1 MLAQANKKEEA
12 MKLTNSQEEYLK
24 TIYLLEK
31 NKQKVRVT
39 DIAKKMNI
47 TKPSVNKAL
56 KILKELQLINYE
68 VYGDINL
75 TKDGQEQAKE
85 IIKKQDI
92 LETFLIGILE
102 IEKEQAQEEAKAIKY
117 AMSKESIDKLDIYIT
132 KILDLG
138 DLKCGYDKNNE
149 KCRSCIKI
157 TARERLKKA
166 RL

>member
-1 MLAQANKKEEA
+1 

-31 NKQKVRVT
+31 NKKKARVT
-39 DIAKKMNI
+39 DIAEKMNI

-56 KILKELQLINYE
+56 KLLKEAQLINYE
-68 VYGDINL
+68 VYGDIKL
-75 TKDGQEQAKE
+75 TAKGQEVAKE

-92 LETFLIGILE
+92 LETFLIGVLE
-102 IEKEQAQEEAKAIKY
+102 IEKEQAQKEATAIKY
-117 AMSKESIDKLDIYIT
+117 AMSKESIDKLDSYIS

-138 DLKCGYDKNNE
+138 DLKCRYDKNNE
-149 KCRSCIKI
+149 KCRNCIKI

-166 RL
+166 KNIDTQTKVKTI

>member
-1 MLAQANKKEEA
+1 MLAQANNKEKK
-12 MKLTNSQEEYLK
+12 MKLTNSQEEYIK

-31 NKQKVRVT
+31 NKQKARVT
-39 DIAKKMNI
+39 DIAKKMDI

-56 KILKELQLINYE
+56 KILKELHLINYQ

-75 TKDGQEQAKE
+75 TKDGQEIAKE

-102 IEKEQAQEEAKAIKY
+102 IEKKQAQEEAKAIKY
-117 AMSKESIDKLDIYIT
+117 AMSKESIDKLDSYIS
-132 KILDLG
+132 KILELN

-149 KCRSCIKI
+149 KCRNCIKI
-157 TARERLKKA
+157 TARERLKNAK
-166 RL
+166 L

>member
-1 MLAQANKKEEA
+1 

-39 DIAKKMNI
+39 DIAKKNNN

-56 KILKELQLINYE
+56 KVLKELHLINYE

-75 TKDGQEQAKE
+75 TKEGQEQAKE

-117 AMSKESIDKLDIYIT
+117 AMSKESIDKLDSYIS

-138 DLKCGYDKNNE
+138 DLKCGYDKNNK

>member
-1 MLAQANKKEEA
+1 

-56 KILKELQLINYE
+56 KALKELHLINYE

-75 TKDGQEQAKE
+75 TKEGQEQAKE

-117 AMSKESIDKLDIYIT
+117 AMSKESIDKLDSYIS

>member
-1 MLAQANKKEEA
+1 
-12 MKLTNSQEEYLK
+12 MKLTNSQEEYIK

-31 NKQKVRVT
+31 NKQKARVT
-39 DIAKKMNI
+39 DIAKKMDI

-56 KILKELQLINYE
+56 KILKELHLINYQ

-75 TKDGQEQAKE
+75 TKDGQELAKE

-117 AMSKESIDKLDIYIT
+117 AMSKESIDKLDSYIS
-132 KILDLG
+132 KILELN

-149 KCRSCIKI
+149 KCKSCIKI
-157 TARERLKKA
+157 TARERLKNAK
-166 RL
+166 L

>member
-1 MLAQANKKEEA
+1 

-24 TIYLLEK
+24 TIYLLER

-56 KILKELQLINYE
+56 KILKELKLINYE

-75 TKDGQEQAKE
+75 TKDGQEQAKG

-102 IEKEQAQEEAKAIKY
+102 IDKEQAQEEAKAIKY
-117 AMSKESIDKLDIYIT
+117 AMSKESIDKLDSYIS
-132 KILDLG
+132 KILDLD

>member
-1 MLAQANKKEEA
+1 
-12 MKLTNSQEEYLK
+12 MKLTNSQEEYIK

-31 NKQKVRVT
+31 NKQKARVT
-39 DIAKKMNI
+39 DIAKKMDI

-56 KILKELQLINYE
+56 KILKELDLINYQ

-75 TKDGQEQAKE
+75 TKEGQELAKE

-117 AMSKESIDKLDIYIT
+117 AMSKESIDKLDSYIS
-132 KILDLG
+132 KILELG

-166 RL
+166 KYRN

>member
-1 MLAQANKKEEA
+1 

-56 KILKELQLINYE
+56 KVLKELHLINYE
-68 VYGDINL
+68 VYGDISL
-75 TKDGQEQAKE
+75 TKEGQEQAKE

-117 AMSKESIDKLDIYIT
+117 AMSKESIDKLDSYIS

>member
-1 MLAQANKKEEA
+1 

-24 TIYLLEK
+24 TIYLLER
-31 NKQKVRVT
+31 NKQKVRVK

-56 KILKELQLINYE
+56 KILKELKLINYE

-75 TKDGQEQAKE
+75 TKDGQEQAKG

-102 IEKEQAQEEAKAIKY
+102 IDKEQAQEEAKAIKY
-117 AMSKESIDKLDIYIT
+117 AMSKESIDKLDSYIS

>member
-1 MLAQANKKEEA
+1 MLAQANKKEGA

-47 TKPSVNKAL
+47 TKPSVNKGL
-56 KILKELQLINYE
+56 KVLKEIKLINYE
-68 VYGDINL
+68 VYGNINL
-75 TKDGQEQAKE
+75 TKQGQEQAKE

-102 IEKEQAQEEAKAIKY
+102 IEKNQAQEEAKAIKC
-117 AMSKESIDKLDIYIT
+117 AMSKESIDKLDLYIS
-132 KILDLG
+132 KILDLE

>member
-1 MLAQANKKEEA
+1 

-24 TIYLLEK
+24 TIYLLER

-56 KILKELQLINYE
+56 KILKELKLINYE

-75 TKDGQEQAKE
+75 TKDGQEQAKG

-102 IEKEQAQEEAKAIKY
+102 IDKEQAQEEAKAIKY
-117 AMSKESIDKLDIYIT
+117 AMSKESIDKLDSYIS

>member
-1 MLAQANKKEEA
+1 
-12 MKLTNSQEEYLK
+12 MKLTNSQEEYIK

-117 AMSKESIDKLDIYIT
+117 AMSKESINKLDSYIS
-132 KILDLG
+132 KILELD

-157 TARERLKKA
+157 TTRERLKKA